1 MSLEPSLVYSPGPP
15 LCHSRPQI
23 HTYTFSEK
31 KLNLE
36 CSNVRWFYCIPSWSL
51 FLWEMLSSN
60 KSASIPVSIIWWYL
74 DSFYSLVQGE
84 KCCSDLTNH
93 IIPLFWPQRLVQG
106 GEYDPVRPKKVVTR
120 LLMGAP
126 TREAFSFFFRYKLNV
141 ELLGYSLKQLDVI
154 LLLQCL
160 ELLKMRPIHS
170 KTEWKEGEKPILLI
184 LLELLDPFELQI
196 LRHFSYKNQ
205 KTTLLFKPIGSIILT
220 LAIARFLTVSAVYRL
235 SNV

>member
-1 MSLEPSLVYSPGPP
+1 MLDGFIAY
-15 LCHSRPQI
+15 
-23 HTYTFSEK
+23 
-31 KLNLE
+31 
-36 CSNVRWFYCIPSWSL
+36 PSWSL

-93 IIPLFWPQRLVQG
+93 SIPLFWPQRLVQG

-141 ELLGYSLKQLDVI
+141 ELLGYSLKQLDGHFTSAMSGTTENETNTQQNRV
-154 LLLQCL
+154 
-160 ELLKMRPIHS
+160 KRRR
-170 KTEWKEGEKPILLI
+170 KTYSADIIRTPW
-184 LLELLDPFELQI
+184 
-196 LRHFSYKNQ
+196 
-205 KTTLLFKPIGSIILT
+205 SIW
-220 LAIARFLTVSAVYRL
+220 A
-235 SNV
+235 SNS